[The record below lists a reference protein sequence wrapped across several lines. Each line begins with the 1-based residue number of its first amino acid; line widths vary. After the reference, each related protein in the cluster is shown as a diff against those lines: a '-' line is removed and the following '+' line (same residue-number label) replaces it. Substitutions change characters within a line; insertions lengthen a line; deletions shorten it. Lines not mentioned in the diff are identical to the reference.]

1 MSYFIGQNVKY
12 AGQKA
17 KVVGIISA
25 FMEPG
30 KMPQGIDDIPQKY
43 LDKGID
49 CSRQLKDNLLL
60 ETETGLV
67 RVLFNEVEEIKETK
81 KKKGK

>member
-1 MSYFIGQNVKY
+1 MSFSVGQNVKY

-17 KVVGIISA
+17 KVTGIISA

-30 KMPQGIDDIPQKY
+30 KMPKGIDDIPQKY

-49 CSRQLKDNLLL
+49 CSKKTEDTVLL
-60 ETETGLV
+60 ETGTGLI
-67 RVLFNEVEEIKETK
+67 RVPLGEVEAIQETK